1 MSKASKR
8 GPQPPSKTNRILT
21 GIAAGGVA
29 GLIRAVRS
37 TSSPIHEPAHFL
49 DHLRAQVPF
58 IMAMW
63 HGQFM
68 MLADINTREYPVEAM
83 VARHGDAELVAR
95 VLAHFGITSI
105 RGAGAA
111 GRRRDRGGAYALRAA
126 VKALE
131 SGSIV
136 AMTADVPPRNPRK
149 AGDGIVT
156 LARMSGR
163 PIIPVAAAT
172 SRFVVLN
179 TWSKMTINLPF
190 SKLVW
195 VAADPIFV
203 PADADETKMEEMR
216 IKVQDSLNAITARA
230 YDLAEASD
238 RQPLR
243 IVPGEHSTHQSS

>member
-1 MSKASKR
+1 
-8 GPQPPSKTNRILT
+8 
-21 GIAAGGVA
+21 
-29 GLIRAVRS
+29 
-37 TSSPIHEPAHFL
+37 
-49 DHLRAQVPF
+49 
-58 IMAMW
+58 MAMW

-126 VKALE
+126 VKALD

-136 AMTADVPPRNPRK
+136 AMTADVPPRNPRVS
-149 AGDGIVT
+149 GEGIVT
-156 LARMSGR
+156 LGRLSGR

-190 SKLVW
+190 SKLAW

-203 PADADETKMEEMR
+203 PADADEALMEEKR
-216 IKVQDSLNAITARA
+216 LLVQDSLNTITARA
-230 YDLAEASD
+230 YDLAKAGH

-243 IVPGEHSTHQSS
+243 IIPSESPRRST